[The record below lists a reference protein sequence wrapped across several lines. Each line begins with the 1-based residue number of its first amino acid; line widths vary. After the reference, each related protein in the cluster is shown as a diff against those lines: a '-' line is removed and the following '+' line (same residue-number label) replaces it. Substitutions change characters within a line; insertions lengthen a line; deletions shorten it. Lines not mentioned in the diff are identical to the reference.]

1 MQSRVLNNI
10 FYDVQHV
17 YINIIIH
24 MIIYELFKKIEF
36 TLREDKENVNG
47 GYWKMR
53 CNKQNTVS

>member
-1 MQSRVLNNI
+1 MFNM
-10 FYDVQHV
+10 F
-17 YINIIIH
+17 IIIH